1 MSIKAKE
8 RKINVMKRS
17 TRRNVLLVL
26 VVAIFATMLIG
37 CVSTAITYS
46 FWFSLPAYVVTDLAT
61 PRVKE

>member
-1 MSIKAKE
+1 
-8 RKINVMKRS
+8 MKRS